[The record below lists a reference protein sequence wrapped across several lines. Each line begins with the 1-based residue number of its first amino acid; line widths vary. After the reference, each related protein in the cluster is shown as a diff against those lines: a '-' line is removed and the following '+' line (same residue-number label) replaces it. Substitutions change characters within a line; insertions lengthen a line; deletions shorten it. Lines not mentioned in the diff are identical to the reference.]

1 MNKLKDLKGNTLAE
15 KAYIFLRNEIIN
27 NRLAS
32 GDPIE
37 GATIINQL
45 GISRTPIR
53 EALKQLE
60 TENLV
65 NIYPKRGTFITT
77 VSMKKIHELF
87 QLREL
92 IEPEVACLVAP
103 YISKDRLSQFQRKL
117 LSIKKKVD
125 KGDDDIIKEAV
136 MLGQSLHD
144 FIISTSGNRVLIQ
157 IMDNLKNDIQRGC
170 SFASKKAE
178 NVSKFLEQHLEIISA
193 LKERN
198 GDKAKSSVATHIK
211 QARKSLFG

>member
-1 MNKLKDLKGNTLAE
+1 
-15 KAYIFLRNEIIN
+15 
-27 NRLAS
+27 
-32 GDPIE
+32 
-37 GATIINQL
+37 
-45 GISRTPIR
+45 
-53 EALKQLE
+53 
-60 TENLV
+60 
-65 NIYPKRGTFITT
+65 
-77 VSMKKIHELF
+77 
-87 QLREL
+87 
-92 IEPEVACLVAP
+92 
-103 YISKDRLSQFQRKL
+103 
-117 LSIKKKVD
+117 
-125 KGDDDIIKEAV
+125 

-170 SFASKKAE
+170 SFASKKAA